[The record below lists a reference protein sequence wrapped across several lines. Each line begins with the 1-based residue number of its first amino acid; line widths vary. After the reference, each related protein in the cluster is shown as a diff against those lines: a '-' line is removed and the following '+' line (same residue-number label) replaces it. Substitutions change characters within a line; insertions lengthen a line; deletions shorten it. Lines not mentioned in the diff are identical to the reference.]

1 MSENFGTSL
10 ESDLDRTKRRRHE
23 LERAVEQTIEFHR
36 ICHEIREKKNW
47 QRGANCILDRRIRI
61 TVPGPN
67 YIHLK
72 ITQLCHWEDQSDAH
86 AGSKLLL
93 M

>member
-36 ICHEIREKKNW
+36 ICHEIREK
-47 QRGANCILDRRIRI
+47 RIGKEAP
-61 TVPGPN
+61 TVF
-67 YIHLK
+67 
-72 ITQLCHWEDQSDAH
+72 
-86 AGSKLLL
+86 
-93 M
+93 